1 MGRKG
6 RVKVKGQQGI
16 PVSIDFET
24 LIKDPHGRDK
34 ISFQANG
41 LYYKKDDISY
51 LLFDENHED
60 RKVKATMKIG
70 KGEVTIIRNGGVMMR
85 HQYRVNETTEGTFS
99 NELGVFQTKA
109 YTKKLQFLVS
119 EGPLKGVLQLGYKLF
134 VGDENAGS
142 YNITVSI
149 KEATI

>member
-1 MGRKG
+1 
-6 RVKVKGQQGI
+6 VKEQLGI

-24 LIKDPHGRDK
+24 LIKDSHGREK

-41 LYYKKDDISY
+41 LYYKKDDTTY

-60 RKVKATMKIG
+60 RKVKATMKIS
-70 KGEVTIIRNGGVMMR
+70 KGEVTIIRNGGVTMR
-85 HQYRVNETTEGTFS
+85 HLYRLNQTTDGTFS
-99 NELGVFQTKA
+99 NELGLFQTKA

-119 EGPLKGVLQLGYKLF
+119 EGPLKGMLQLGYKLF

-149 KEATI
+149 KEATT

>member
-1 MGRKG
+1 
-6 RVKVKGQQGI
+6 VKEQLGI

-24 LIKDPHGRDK
+24 LIKDPSGREK

-41 LYYKKDDISY
+41 LYYKKDDLTY

-70 KGEVTIIRNGGVMMR
+70 KGEVTIIRNGGVTMR
-85 HQYRVNETTEGTFS
+85 HLYKVNQTTEGTFS

-119 EGPLKGVLQLGYKLF
+119 EGPVKGVLQLGYKLF
-134 VGDENAGS
+134 VGDESAGS

-149 KEATI
+149 KEATT